1 MILFR
6 LHVAG
11 DICPYLDEKISIYFL
26 NHFIISGCDYQVLNY
41 CYFFQRI
48 VFGQVGHLGLLVQN
62 LAGAEVKLDL
72 APRLRLNAM
81 VEFVQD
87 LEVTA
92 KLAIDNLVQ
101 VSKIRHLLYY

>member
-1 MILFR
+1 M
-6 LHVAG
+6 
-11 DICPYLDEKISIYFL
+11 
-26 NHFIISGCDYQVLNY
+26 
-41 CYFFQRI
+41 
-48 VFGQVGHLGLLVQN
+48 FGQVGPLGLLVQN

>member
-1 MILFR
+1 M
-6 LHVAG
+6 
-11 DICPYLDEKISIYFL
+11 
-26 NHFIISGCDYQVLNY
+26 
-41 CYFFQRI
+41 
-48 VFGQVGHLGLLVQN
+48 FGEVGHLGLLVQN
-62 LAGAEVKLDL
+62 LVGAEVKLDL
-72 APRLRLNAM
+72 APRQRLNAM

>member
-1 MILFR
+1 MKR
-6 LHVAG
+6 LAF
-11 DICPYLDEKISIYFL
+11 FL
-26 NHFIISGCDYQVLNY
+26 NHLIISCCDYQVLNY

-81 VEFVQD
+81 VELVQD
-87 LEVTA
+87 PEVTA
-92 KLAIDNLVQ
+92 NLAVQNLVQ
-101 VSKIRHLLYY
+101 VSKI

>member
-1 MILFR
+1 MKR
-6 LHVAG
+6 LAF
-11 DICPYLDEKISIYFL
+11 IFL
-26 NHFIISGCDYQVLNY
+26 NHFIISGWDYQVLNY

-92 KLAIDNLVQ
+92 NLAIHNLVQ
-101 VSKIRHLLYY
+101 VSIRYDIC